1 MKSGEKDKLKPHRL
15 PEKGAMA
22 SIHIDLGDRTIL
34 KVYKK
39 LLQAPMRTVIHFM
52 IGTAARCYEEKHIQQ
67 IQDLEERVQIQ
78 AEIIVTYIKKYGQLP
93 RKQR

>member
-1 MKSGEKDKLKPHRL
+1 MKNTKKDRLKPHRL
-15 PEKGAMA
+15 PEKDAMA
-22 SIHIDLGDRTIL
+22 TIHIDLGDKTIL

-67 IQDLEERVQIQ
+67 IQDLEKEY
-78 AEIIVTYIKKYGQLP
+78 E
-93 RKQR
+93 